1 MFNPATVCL
10 GRKAIK
16 TDSRTLRLD
25 KYFTSLLPPPP
36 KKRDWSRGVTS
47 WGMLGNGPDPTNPP
61 YMKDGLG
68 DCTIAGVGHGIQVW
82 SLNVGAEATITTDQA
97 VEYYEKWDGYDPSNP
112 ATDQGGICL
121 DVLKAWKAQG
131 FAGHSITAFASVLPA
146 NQAHVKQAINLFGG
160 LYTGVS
166 LPITAQGQD
175 VWDVVPN
182 SGSDGVA
189 GSWGGHC
196 VYMVA
201 YHPNGPTCITWGGL
215 QRMTWAFWSTY
226 FDEAYAIIS
235 PDFIN
240 AAGMSPNG
248 FALAGLE
255 LDVTQI
261 N

>member
-82 SLNVGAEATITTDQA
+82 SLNVGLEATITTDQA
-97 VEYYEKWDGYDPSNP
+97 VEYYEKWDGYVQGNP

-121 DVLKAWKAQG
+121 DVLKNWKAQG

-146 NQAHVKQAINLFGG
+146 NQSHVKQAINLFGG

-166 LPITAQGQD
+166 LPITAQSQD

-182 SGSDGVA
+182 SGSDGVG

-196 VYMVA
+196 VPLMA
-201 YHPNGPTCITWGGL
+201 ESPETLTCVTWGDRL
-215 QRMTWAFWSTY
+215 KMSHNFFADY
-226 FDEAYAIIS
+226 CDEAYAVLS
-235 PDFIN
+235 TDWVTSN
-240 AAGMSPNG
+240 QAAKSG
-248 FALAGLE
+248 FNLAQLRADIAAL
-255 LDVTQI
+255 
-261 N
+261 